1 MIESCMTML
10 QLNLSLLWAL
20 FWENFGIEDE
30 RTDNGRNSTHAVAN
44 EEEDEPLV
52 FVWPISGDNTH
63 EASLTEKTK

>member
-10 QLNLSLLWAL
+10 KLNLWLLGAL

-44 EEEDEPLV
+44 EEEGEPLV
-52 FVWPISGDNTH
+52 FV
-63 EASLTEKTK
+63 